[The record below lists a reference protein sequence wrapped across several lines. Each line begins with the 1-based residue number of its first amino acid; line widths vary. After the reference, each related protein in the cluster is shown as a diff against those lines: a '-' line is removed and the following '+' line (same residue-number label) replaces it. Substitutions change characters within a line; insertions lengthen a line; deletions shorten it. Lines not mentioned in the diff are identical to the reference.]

1 MEGSG
6 VEGEEEEEEE
16 SQEVLVCSAEKHLP
30 VHG

>member
-6 VEGEEEEEEE
+6 VEREEEEE

-30 VHG
+30 VYG

>member
-6 VEGEEEEEEE
+6 VEGEEEE